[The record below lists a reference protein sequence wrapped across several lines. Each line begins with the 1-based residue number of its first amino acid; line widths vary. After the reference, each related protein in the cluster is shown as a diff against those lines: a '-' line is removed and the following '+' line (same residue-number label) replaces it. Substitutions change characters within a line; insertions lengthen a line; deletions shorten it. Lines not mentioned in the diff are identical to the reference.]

1 MDKLPNWSLAV
12 IGAAAVVAV
21 TTVAIL
27 PHGRLTPSD
36 TNKTPPQTEMGPD
49 NASAGEAKAGTAPA
63 PVTTQSPQEIDQSN
77 ESSFKGE
84 MQPYYEIIGEAN
96 LARICQLRSESWFQ
110 AILYAYQLTQ
120 MKLSSKYGISV
131 DAVNAAA
138 KQSDIEF
145 ESRHSVPDACGR
157 LLHTPTLFQL
167 DAYAKDGFTS
177 GHQ

>member
-1 MDKLPNWSLAV
+1 MDKLPNWSLAI
-12 IGAAAVVAV
+12 IGAAAVAAV
-21 TTVAIL
+21 TAVAIPL
-27 PHGRLTPSD
+27 HGRLKPSD
-36 TNKTPPQTEMGPD
+36 TNGTPPQTEMDPD

-63 PVTTQSPQEIDQSN
+63 PLTPQRPQEIDHSN

-96 LARICQLRSESWFQ
+96 LARICQLRSESWFE
-110 AILYAYQLTQ
+110 AILYAYQLAQ
-120 MKLSSKYGISV
+120 IKLGSKYGISV

-157 LLHTPTLFQL
+157 LLHSPTLFQL
-167 DAYAKDGFTS
+167 DAYAKGGFTS
-177 GHQ
+177 DHQ